1 MNSLLVVYLYANL
14 IPYQEN
20 VFQMCFC
27 IKNRSITKRNFRF
40 LRMTLMPCRSPAAA
54 RGLERRHG
62 LGHDVGRM
70 GQKKEG
76 RSSVRFQLPPPLHW
90 PSPGAGGGRRWAP
103 TSTRWYSS
111 KITSSPHR
119 KAHRTSTAVVIH
131 HCKATIIIGFII
143 KIGII
148 RLSLSFDWKL

>member
-1 MNSLLVVYLYANL
+1 MNSPLVVYLYANL

-103 TSTRWYSS
+103 TSR
-111 KITSSPHR
+111 SSPCPLLR
-119 KAHRTSTAVVIH
+119 ESGVGLNDLRDTCGRVY
-131 HCKATIIIGFII
+131 
-143 KIGII
+143 I
-148 RLSLSFDWKL
+148 RGGAGLARLRVLPP